1 MKIKPEFRTGDGVYH
16 DTLNDTIVH
25 TTAVEAARGV
35 IISIESTQATIPPPN
50 AGERSLHRWQYR
62 QNGGFEHRLWECTV
76 RADSDN
82 LEAPA
87 RTFPEHLEAYRR
99 YATESE
105 YWALLKER
113 IESE

>member
-62 QNGGFEHRLWECTV
+62 QNGGFEHRLWLRSGV
-76 RADSDN
+76 
-82 LEAPA
+82 L
-87 RTFPEHLEAYRR
+87 
-99 YATESE
+99 
-105 YWALLKER
+105 
-113 IESE
+113 

>member
-35 IISIESTQATIPPPN
+35 IISIESTLATIPPPN

-105 YWALLKER
+105 YWTLLKER